1 MTLKCRY
8 ITKSIINKVRFDQSM
23 GIMELGSGPLLERIA
38 PLVKKITAIDISKSM
53 NIQLREKKPL

>member
-1 MTLKCRY
+1 
-8 ITKSIINKVRFDQSM
+8 M